1 LAGASW
7 AAFADKGEVLG
18 STFSVGSANIRLLQD
33 LAGGIDPSNLVEQL
47 TGPSFQNISPNW
59 NQNYLVKLYNNGTSQ
74 MQLTTHARYVTTND
88 PQDLRTLIYVEP
100 FKWNDANANGVLDTG
115 EEGTSLGRKTLVKWS
130 TEGYDLGT
138 LATGQIQG
146 VLLKFSTDAVSD
158 SKQGA
163 TAIIDFVFDSIGI

>member
-1 LAGASW
+1 
-7 AAFADKGEVLG
+7 
-18 STFSVGSANIRLLQD
+18 
-33 LAGGIDPSNLVEQL
+33 
-47 TGPSFQNISPNW
+47 
-59 NQNYLVKLYNNGTSQ
+59 